1 MDNKN
6 KMLSWL
12 KTQYQKGDCFWILRG
27 GDNDILEIS
36 EIDQIGLT
44 QDQADNLFNWDND
57 DSCRSNKITE
67 RSNYR
72 QGGLDFG
79 DNELVKIN
87 LDNPSDKE
95 IFLYCIA
102 YTITNNRKTGETKWS
117 IDKKDFSINRHMD
130 YGCGKLYS
138 INRNPDQDGFYEQ
151 MVWRLNEDEDSNERP
166 YKDYYLDWCRREGK
180 ELPEGDIGYCEMT
193 DWLLPALWKDDK
205 EHPDYAIQEEL
216 YEKVAD
222 DCDELWLD
230 QSIYTETMDDEDWEI
245 NIEGSI
251 QLEEPSKGDLIKL
264 DHELYVLL
272 GNDGEGFWEAV
283 QPSLDK
289 VSLEL
294 IPASYSFGR
303 EIAGDIF
310 YWKIA

>member
-27 GDNDILEIS
+27 EDNNIIEIS

-44 QDQADNLFNWDND
+44 QDQADDLFNWRND
-57 DSCRSNKITE
+57 GGVRGDKTINYIRHRSDIA
-67 RSNYR
+67 
-72 QGGLDFG
+72 FG

-87 LDNPSDKE
+87 LDNPSDKD
-95 IFLYCIA
+95 IVLYYYA
-102 YTITNNRKTGETKWS
+102 YTITNRRKDCYVDWDADFDE
-117 IDKKDFSINRHMD
+117 KDFSINRHMD

-138 INRNPDQDGFYEQ
+138 INKDPDHDYSDEQ
-151 MVWRLNEDEDSNERP
+151 MVWRLNEDEDSNEKP
-166 YKDYYLDWCRREGK
+166 YKDYYLDWCRKEGK
-180 ELPEGDIGYCEMT
+180 ELPEGDIGYWEMR
-193 DWLLPALWKDDK
+193 DWLEPAWIADNK

-230 QSIYTETMDDEDWEI
+230 QAIYTESVEAGWELDSMQF
-245 NIEGSI
+245 N
-251 QLEEPSKGDLIKL
+251 EPKRGDLIKL
-264 DHELYVLL
+264 NKELYVLVED
-272 GNDGEGFWEAV
+272 DGEGGWEAI
-283 QPSLDK
+283 QPSMDK

-294 IPASYSFGR
+294 MRSNYDFYCETEMTA
-303 EIAGDIF
+303 DIF

>member
-27 GDNDILEIS
+27 GDNDIIEIS

-44 QDQADNLFNWDND
+44 QDQADDLFNWDND
-57 DSCRSNKITE
+57 SSCRSNKITE
-67 RSNYR
+67 KSNYR

-79 DNELVKIN
+79 NNELVKIN
-87 LDNPSDKE
+87 LDNPSDTE

-102 YTITNNRKTGETKWS
+102 YTITQK
-117 IDKKDFSINRHMD
+117 KKDNDLDWFKSIEEKDFNRNRHIN
-130 YGCGKLYS
+130 YGEGRLYS
-138 INRNPDQDGFYEQ
+138 INRFDTEMDEDL
-151 MVWRLNEDEDSNERP
+151 VWRLNEDEDSNGRP
-166 YKDYYLDWCRREGK
+166 YNDYYLDWCRREGK
-180 ELPEGDIGYCEMT
+180 EIPEGDIGYWEMS
-193 DWLLPALWKDDK
+193 DWFRVFYEDNK

-222 DCDELWLD
+222 SCDELWID
-230 QSIYTETMDDEDWEI
+230 QSIYTESMDDEDWEI
-245 NIEGSI
+245 NMEGSI
-251 QLEEPSKGDLIKL
+251 QFNEPSKGDLIKL
-264 DHELYVLL
+264 DHELYVLVE
-272 GNDGEGFWEAV
+272 NDGEGFWEAV